1 MCKINILIEIYI
13 LNMSL
18 FSMLVVSICSVDNC
32 EILIFP
38 ETIVLSNRNVVYMN
52 EWVGRV
58 GKWKVVKRIK
68 VYYVAP
74 TGNRTQGKCLEGAY
88 VTTTPQVLISMSQI
102 ITYNILFY

>member
-52 EWVGRV
+52 E
-58 GKWKVVKRIK
+58 
-68 VYYVAP
+68 
-74 TGNRTQGKCLEGAY
+74 
-88 VTTTPQVLISMSQI
+88 
-102 ITYNILFY
+102 

>member
-32 EILIFP
+32 EILIYP

-52 EWVGRV
+52 EYV

-88 VTTTPQVLISMSQI
+88 VTTTPQVLDDLSIFFEI
-102 ITYNILFY
+102 